1 METEFLVKNFTTPE
15 LERAF
20 VEILVNTKQYC
31 PRTLIFAFKMLRG
44 GNVAA
49 AWEMANS
56 TTSA

>member
-20 VEILVNTKQYC
+20 FEVLNTKQYS
-31 PRTLIFAFKMLRG
+31 PRTLIFAFKRLRG

-49 AWEMANS
+49 AWEMVNS
-56 TTSA
+56 ATSA